1 MLMEFPVDWFGS
13 NGNGMVSFQNV
24 SLLRKVLSGDKVNFD
39 P

>member
-24 SLLRKVLSGDKVNFD
+24 SVLSGDKVNFD